1 MFEIGR
7 LTRLDLGYEGE
18 SNARQI
24 EIRVADWLS
33 DWPGAT
39 IGLLLQRPGEDDFYP
54 AVTTVADGV
63 LKYTPTRADVEIP
76 GEGLAQIVMT
86 DDNDVELRS
95 RVVQTKIKESLP
107 GSSADA
113 PEAPMQPFVTQVL
126 EAAARAEEQAE
137 RAKDEADRAEEA
149 AGNSGGDPAG
159 AAVAAVNAHNAD
171 AEAHPHIQEMINEIK
186 VPTKV
191 SQLENDSGYLTEHQ
205 DISGLLPRTELD
217 TAIDTALAE
226 AKASGEFDGADGED
240 GYTPVKGTD
249 YYTAADKDEMVQA
262 VIAALPVYGGE
273 VGSA

>member
-24 EIRVADWLS
+24 EICVADWLS

-63 LKYTPTRADVEIP
+63 LKYTPTRADMEIP

-107 GSSADA
+107 GSSAEA
-113 PEAPMQPFVTQVL
+113 PEAPMQPFVTKVL
-126 EAAARAEEQAE
+126 EEAARAEEQAE

-149 AGNSGGDPAG
+149 AKRAEDAAASGGGGSLSVDANGDATIGGAG
-159 AAVAAVNAHNAD
+159 LTVD
-171 AEAHPHIQEMINEIK
+171 E
-186 VPTKV
+186 
-191 SQLENDSGYLTEHQ
+191 SG
-205 DISGLLPRTELD
+205 D
-217 TAIDTALAE
+217 
-226 AKASGEFDGADGED
+226 
-240 GYTPVKGTD
+240 
-249 YYTAADKDEMVQA
+249 A
-262 VIAALPVYGGE
+262 VIGG
-273 VGSA
+273 